1 MNYHAYNSCVLCPH
15 ECGVNRNEGESG
27 TCGAGSGQHISS
39 VCVHKGEEPA
49 ISGEKGICNVF
60 FSHCNLACI
69 YCQNHQISCAKNP
82 IETIISTEEVVNQII
97 EILDDGIRAVG
108 FVSPSHMVL
117 QVIDIIENLHRE
129 GYHPVTVWNSNAY
142 DKPETLR
149 MLESYIDIYLP
160 DFKYADDELAK
171 QYSGIDHY
179 SSIAIKAVK
188 EMYYQKGN
196 TLLYDEHGQL
206 ERGLVIRHLVLP
218 NHTENS
224 ISVMNLIAEEIS
236 FRVAVSLMSQY
247 YPPADLQL
255 PYKLTRNL
263 KKEEY
268 ETVVEHMQ
276 ELGITKGWI
285 QEFESQDF
293 YRPDFNQEHPFERF

>member
-1 MNYHAYNSCVLCPH
+1 MNYDAYNSCILCPH
-15 ECGVNRNEGESG
+15 KCGINRNDGELG
-27 TCGAGSGQHISS
+27 LCGASSKQHISS
-39 VCVHKGEEPA
+39 ICIHQGEEPA

-69 YCQNHQISCAKNP
+69 YCQNHQISRRNNP
-82 IETIISTEEVVNQII
+82 IETIISTEEVVSQII
-97 EILDDGIRAVG
+97 KILDRGIRAVG

-117 QVIDIIENLHRE
+117 QVMDIIESLHRE

-149 MLESYIDIYLP
+149 MMESYIDIYLP
-160 DFKYADDELAK
+160 DFKYADDNLAK
-171 QYSGIDHY
+171 QYSGIEQY
-179 SSIAIKAVK
+179 SSIALKAIK

-196 TLLYDEHGQL
+196 TLLYDENSQL

-218 NHTENS
+218 NHIVNS
-224 ISVMNLIAEEIS
+224 IAVMNMIAEEIS
-236 FRVAVSLMSQY
+236 PRVAVSLMSQY
-247 YPPADLQL
+247 YPPLDLQL
-255 PYKLTRNL
+255 PYALSRNL

-268 ETVVEHMQ
+268 ETVIEHMQ
-276 ELGITKGWI
+276 KLSITKGWV

-293 YRPDFNQEHPFERF
+293 YRPEFNQNHPFER